1 MKLLDLFCCAGGAS
15 MGYHQAGFEVTGVDI
30 KDQPSYPFKFIKGDV
45 MEVLKDKDFLNSFDA
60 IHASPPCQG
69 YSSATKPDS
78 IYVHYSQG
86 KDTPKLI
93 EPVRNALIS
102 TKKYYIIENVAGAKY
117 HLIEPFKLTGY
128 MFGMPIERTRYFE
141 CNFPVVLLK
150 NITKRGFCKK
160 YAEENGI
167 DYRDMSVTGKSRR
180 KGSIDVWRKIM
191 NMPWAGRGWELTEA
205 IPPAY
210 TKYIGEQLLKYESN
224 LRIQST

>member
-15 MGYHQAGFEVTGVDI
+15 MGYKQAGFEVTGVDI

-45 MEVLKDKDFLNSFDA
+45 LEVLKDKEFLNSFDV

-69 YSSATKPDS
+69 YSSATKSDS

-93 EPVRNALIS
+93 EPVRNALIN
-102 TKKYYIIENVAGAKY
+102 TGKYYIIENVAGAKEY
-117 HLIEPFKLTGY
+117 LIEPFKLTGY
-128 MFGMPIERTRYFE
+128 MFNMPIERTRYFE
-141 CNFPVVLLK
+141 CNFPVAELK
-150 NITKRGFCKK
+150 NVTKRGYSKK
-160 YAEENGI
+160 YAEDNGI

-180 KGSIDVWRKIM
+180 KGSIDVWRKVM
-191 NMPWAGRGWELTEA
+191 DMPWAGRGWELTEA

-224 LRIQST
+224 FRIQST

>member
-15 MGYHQAGFEVTGVDI
+15 MGYHQAGFEITGVDI
-30 KDQPSYPFKFIKGDV
+30 KDQPNYPFKFIKADV
-45 MEVLKDKDFLNSFDA
+45 LDILKDKDFLNSFDA

-69 YSSATKPDS
+69 YSKATKPDS

-93 EPVRNALIS
+93 EPVRNALIA
-102 TKKYYIIENVAGAKY
+102 TKKYYIIENVAGAKD

-141 CNFPVVLLK
+141 CNFSVAKLK
-150 NITKRGFCKK
+150 NITKRGYSKK
-160 YAEENGI
+160 YAEEKGI

-180 KGSIDVWRKIM
+180 KGSIDTWREIM
-191 NMPWAGRGWELTEA
+191 GMYWAGRGWELTEA
-205 IPPAY
+205 IPPVY
-210 TKYIGEQLLKYESN
+210 TKYIGEQLLKYESD
-224 LRIQST
+224 LRIRFT